1 MEREIQRYLKIFPE
15 SSKVLG
21 WSKSLLELSIKM
33 ARENLNKLFGQPDRN
48 SAFSGKPSGLKEQFK
63 ANQLFSSLTF
73 LSLCPFLTL
82 WLLRKQKGIEWVFH
96 RVTTLLTIKFYF
108 PNRILTGF
116 PGELSVPRSLR
127 STARR
132 NSSSQILWTDGITLT
147 RTAAKAD

>member
-82 WLLRKQKGIEWVFH
+82 WLLRKQKGIEWVFY

-116 PGELSVPRSLR
+116 PGNSVVKNLS
-127 STARR
+127 A
-132 NSSSQILWTDGITLT
+132 NSGDTGD
-147 RTAAKAD
+147 ADLIPGLERCPGEGR